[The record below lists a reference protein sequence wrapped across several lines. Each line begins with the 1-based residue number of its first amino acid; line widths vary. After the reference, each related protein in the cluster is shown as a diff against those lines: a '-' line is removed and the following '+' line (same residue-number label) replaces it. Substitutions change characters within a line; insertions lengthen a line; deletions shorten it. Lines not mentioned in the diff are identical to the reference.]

1 MARENLGSVGRFFV
15 HIYPLKQNSK
25 TFVRKELLELYHS
38 YLLTFVVMR
47 LFIVIRID
55 DDTKIEENFFI
66 VKECSMVCMK

>member
-38 YLLTFVVMR
+38 YLLTFVVMK

-55 DDTKIEENFFI
+55 DDPTIGEKFFL
-66 VKECSMVCMK
+66 VKECSLFCMK